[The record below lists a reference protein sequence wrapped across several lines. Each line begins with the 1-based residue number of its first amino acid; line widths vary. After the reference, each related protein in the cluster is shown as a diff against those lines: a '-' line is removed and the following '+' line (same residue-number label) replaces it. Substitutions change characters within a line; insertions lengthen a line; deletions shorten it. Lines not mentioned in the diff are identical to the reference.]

1 MPFEHATKYQA
12 KLRMALCGGPGS
24 GKTYTALAIAA
35 AMVGDRRIALLD
47 TERRTAR
54 KYADVFDFDVMEL
67 DSFSPQN
74 YIEAIHEAEEAG
86 YGALIIDS
94 LSHAWMGKDGILE
107 IKDRVDI
114 ASKSKPGANSF
125 TNWRE
130 VTPQH
135 NALIDAMLD
144 SDLHLIVTMRT
155 KMDYLMTTG
164 ENGKPKV
171 EKVGMQPIQ
180 RDGMEYEFDI
190 VADLSQDND
199 LIIGKTRCSA
209 LKGKVFKEA
218 GADVAA
224 VLNDWLETGIEAPER
239 PWTPEEAKTWV
250 NHHLSEG
257 FSEVQLKDAL
267 KVTDRWGE
275 WKHSIKAASRAL
287 DAWIGAQDQSAS
299 EETEDEPVT
308 A

>member
-1 MPFEHATKYQA
+1 MPFEKATKYQS

-35 AMVGDRRIALLD
+35 YLCGDSRVALLD

-54 KYADVFDFDVMEL
+54 KYSDDFDFDVLEL
-67 DSFSPQN
+67 VSFSPQN
-74 YIEAIHEAEEAG
+74 YIDAIHEAERG
-86 YGALIIDS
+86 GQHSVLIIDS
-94 LSHAWMGKDGILE
+94 LSHAWMGRDGILD

-114 ASKSKPGANSF
+114 ASKSKPGSNSF

-135 NALIDAMLD
+135 TALIDAMLD
-144 SDLHLIVTMRT
+144 SDLHIIVTMRT
-155 KMDYLMTTG
+155 KMEYLMSAG

-180 RDGMEYEFDI
+180 RDGVEYEFD
-190 VADLSQDND
+190 VVGDLSQDND

-209 LKGKVFKEA
+209 LKGRVFHEA

-224 VLNDWLETGIEAPER
+224 ILNDWLATGIEAPER
-239 PWTPEEAKTWV
+239 PWTPREALDWV
-250 NHHLSEG
+250 NYQITENGHSDHHLKEALGITSKWSEWRRG
-257 FSEVQLKDAL
+257 VE
-267 KVTDRWGE
+267 
-275 WKHSIKAASRAL
+275 AADLAL
-287 DAWIGAQDQSAS
+287 DAWIGQQAS
-299 EETEDEPVT
+299 TEAVGK
-308 A
+308 